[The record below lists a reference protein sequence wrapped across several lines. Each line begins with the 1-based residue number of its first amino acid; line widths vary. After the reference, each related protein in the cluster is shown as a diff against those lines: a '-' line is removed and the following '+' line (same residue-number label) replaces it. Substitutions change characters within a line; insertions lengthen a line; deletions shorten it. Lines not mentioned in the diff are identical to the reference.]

1 MENKD
6 TPKESRTSPLG
17 LLITGKDFKRA
28 CEIIS
33 EKYPDR
39 HSSLPNMDLYKVR
52 LYLIGHAFELLF
64 KSILLQCG
72 VALAVLKS
80 KKFGHDIIA
89 LENKI
94 EEFALFPLSET
105 EKALLNLLNEY
116 YKEKDFEY
124 HVRGV
129 KHYPHLSELINLGDR
144 LFAAG
149 EKWLRGQS
157 VKKSIIKL

>member
-1 MENKD
+1 MENKSKTID
-6 TPKESRTSPLG
+6 SRTSPFG
-17 LLITGKDFKRA
+17 LLIIGKDFKRA

-33 EKYPDR
+33 EKCPDK
-39 HSSLPNMDLYKVR
+39 HSSLPNTDLYKVR

-72 VALAVLKS
+72 VALAVLRS

-105 EKALLNLLNEY
+105 EKALLSLLNEY
-116 YKEKDFEY
+116 YKAKDFEY
-124 HVRGV
+124 HVRGA
-129 KHYPHLSELINLGDR
+129 KQYPYLSELIHLGDR

-157 VKKSIIKL
+157 VKKAIIKL